1 MSKVAIF
8 MADGCEE
15 IEGLTVV
22 DILRRAGIGIDMV
35 SIREELTV
43 TGSHG
48 IKFMADKC
56 FQECAFNEYE
66 GFILPGGK
74 VGTENLGNSDYVC
87 TTMKKAFS
95 AGKLCA
101 AICAA
106 PSVLGGIGI
115 LAGHK
120 ATCYPG
126 FEEKLTGAKYVV
138 KKVVRDENVITSRG
152 MGTAIEFALEI
163 VAYFIDEAKAKEIEK
178 SIIYNTEKKTLW

>member
-22 DILRRAGIGIDMV
+22 DLLRRAGIDIDMV
-35 SIREELTV
+35 STTEELTID
-43 TGSHG
+43 GSHG
-48 IKFMADKC
+48 ISFMADKC
-56 FQECAFNEYE
+56 FEECAFDEYD

-74 VGTENLGNSDYVC
+74 RGTENLASSAFVC
-87 TTMKKAFS
+87 MTMKKAYA

-115 LAGHK
+115 LSGLK

-126 FEEKLTGAKYVV
+126 FEDKLTGAKLST

-163 VAYFIDEAKAKEIEK
+163 IAFFTDDATAKNIEK
-178 SIIYNTEKKTLW
+178 SIIYNTEKKLW